1 MKRALKYAPLLF
13 LVLLTFSA
21 CSGQIT
27 KQSPQ
32 EKAANNGADITL
44 NTFTSSFGYTMNYDP
59 HLFYVLT
66 DESSDNFELIA
77 RQRDQSPS
85 VYVMVQRV
93 GGYSVSEYTALSAS
107 NALNGVYSVTE
118 TTFGADGRD
127 AVTVTYANETDLG
140 LVYYAET
147 SVKVGSD
154 LLCIKVVTYDG
165 MPADINTAIEK
176 MLSTFTVQE

>member
-1 MKRALKYAPLLF
+1 MKKTLKYAPLLL

-21 CSGQIT
+21 CGGET
-27 KQSPQ
+27 AKQSPQ
-32 EKAANNGADITL
+32 EEVADSGAEITL

-77 RQRDQSPS
+77 RQKDQSPS

-107 NALNGVYSVTE
+107 KAMNGVYSVTE
-118 TTFGADGRD
+118 TAFGADERD
-127 AVTVTYANETDLG
+127 AVTVTYTSETDLG

-165 MPADINTAIEK
+165 MPANINTAIEK
-176 MLSTFTVQE
+176 MLSTFVVKE